1 DSKSAWVAYPG
12 GKLEHISCPD
22 FTVMGTYQLPKQAY
36 QLALDGRG
44 ILYAVSQLTGKKTMP
59 SALMK
64 LGVADLYLYDTRA
77 LPQGDAVLSPTKI
90 ISLGGVIQHLFVS
103 PDDAW
108 LYFLDTQNRKIGRI
122 DLKEGKLD
130 GTSIAVAPDTTGL
143 CLTPNGNTLYTC
155 SRSNQ
160 VQ

>member
-1 DSKSAWVAYPG
+1 
-12 GKLEHISCPD
+12 
-22 FTVMGTYQLPKQAY
+22 
-36 QLALDGRG
+36 
-44 ILYAVSQLTGKKTMP
+44 
-59 SALMK
+59 
-64 LGVADLYLYDTRA
+64 
-77 LPQGDAVLSPTKI
+77 QGDAVLSPTKI

-108 LYFLDTQNRKIGRI
+108 LYFLDTQNRKVGRI

-130 GTSIAVAPDTTGL
+130 GTSDVAPDTTGL

-160 VQ
+160 VQQLSATTLKVQKTFTISKGNPLGIQATDNGHVFLNSGERQWTKVYLLNANRDPIPARPAEVVPWASVYQLSDIRLAPDQK